1 MKFNSQYFTP
11 GAFVIVAGLLWFYY
25 SEYQQKA
32 KDYDDLN
39 GEYLK
44 QVIAIKDQQE
54 RIKHFAELD
63 TKYIQELA
71 NATTEISK
79 LRNAANAH
87 PERMYIQARCP
98 VPKTTASSGMDD
110 AATARP
116 TDAAIR
122 NYWLLR
128 ERIATAEQIILGLQ
142 EYVRTQCQ

>member
-1 MKFNSQYFTP
+1 M
-11 GAFVIVAGLLWFYY
+11 
-25 SEYQQKA
+25 
-32 KDYDDLN
+32 N

-71 NATTEISK
+71 NAMTEISK

-98 VPKTTASSGMDD
+98 VPKTTPSSGMDD